1 MSAIERG
8 LYVTVG
14 AADLAAEKVRDLPA
28 VKFVVERTSKL
39 RDTSLIEQAREIEP
53 KVRKQAEELQARGE
67 QVVARIRK
75 DAKDFQ
81 QQVKDFPEKARK
93 EIQEFPDTAR
103 KQATELRDNARK
115 QATELRERFEKTIRR
130 ENGQAAQKERPAPK
144 TSAAKATA
152 SSAKSSA

>member
-8 LYVTVG
+8 LFVTVG
-14 AADLAAEKVRDLPA
+14 AADLAAEKVRELPA
-28 VKFVVERTSKL
+28 VKFVVERTSKI
-39 RDTSLIEQAREIEP
+39 RETSLFDQARDIEP

-81 QQVKDFPEKARK
+81 QQLKDLPEKARK
-93 EIQEFPDTAR
+93 ELQEFPDTAR
-103 KQATELRDNARK
+103 KQVTELRENAQK
-115 QATELRERFEKTIRR
+115 QATELRERVQKTIRR
-130 ENGQAAQKERPAPK
+130 ENGEAAKPASK

-152 SSAKSSA
+152 SSSAKSTS

>member
-14 AADLAAEKVRDLPA
+14 AADLAAEKVRELPA
-28 VKFVVERTSKL
+28 VKFVVERTSKI
-39 RDTSLIEQAREIEP
+39 RETSLIDQAREIEP

-67 QVVARIRK
+67 QVVQRIRK

-81 QQVKDFPEKARK
+81 QQLKEFPEKARK
-93 EIQEFPDTAR
+93 EFQGFP
-103 KQATELRDNARK
+103 DNARK
-115 QATELRERFEKTIRR
+115 QATELRERVQKSIRR
-130 ENGQAAQKERPAPK
+130 ENGQAARDGGKPASK

-152 SSAKSSA
+152 SSSKSAS